1 MSHLKQPSGM
11 RAFDPRA
18 IGGREAGAWVA
29 YYRRQWGRFLL
40 YAVGMVRAG
49 FALSWPRTVYGA
61 WLVLRANQL
70 WAPQTGNDPAGARR
84 CMHRFYR
91 IVAHHHDESFD
102 VTEATRLEVEWWRV
116 HREAQHHDGA
126 QADLV
131 DALAALYAHVYGVAP
146 DAVRLAARERAAAMA
161 IADKWVEDCRDPQS
175 PVLADERAAL
185 VRSYAALLA
194 AVHTTTHPAANPIER

>member
-1 MSHLKQPSGM
+1 MSQLADPSGM

-18 IGGREAGAWVA
+18 IGTREVGAWVS

-70 WAPQTGNDPAGARR
+70 WAPPTDNDPAGARR
-84 CMHRFYR
+84 CMRRFYR
-91 IVAHHHDESFD
+91 LVSRNHGESFD
-102 VTEATRLEVEWWRV
+102 VTEAARLEVEWWRV
-116 HREAQHHDGA
+116 HRETQYHDG
-126 QADLV
+126 ADLV
-131 DALAALYAHVYGVAP
+131 DALAALYAHVYGVA
-146 DAVRLAARERAAAMA
+146 AGTVRLAARERAAAMA
-161 IADKWVEDCRDPQS
+161 ISDKWVDDGRDPAS
-175 PVLADERAAL
+175 PVLADERDAL

-194 AVHTTTHPAANPIER
+194 AVRTIEG